1 MPEQVRMYLPTLTR
15 RWEEDGKT
23 MCAPATA
30 RYSFWSTYGY
40 KHFPLIGAAAIRLL
54 GMPATSCS
62 SERNW
67 SELGA
72 MYPKARN
79 RLAVARAEKLIF
91 MRGEKK
97 VDQPSTYGDNAVDLD
112 ILSDEEDE

>member
-1 MPEQVRMYLPTLTR
+1 
-15 RWEEDGKT
+15 
-23 MCAPATA
+23 
-30 RYSFWSTYGY
+30 
-40 KHFPLIGAAAIRLL
+40 
-54 GMPATSCS
+54 
-62 SERNW
+62 
-67 SELGA
+67 